1 MRNHQ
6 PGETI
11 RESATAEEGTGM
23 KQHYGSTTH
32 EDARC
37 IRNAAIL
44 GAVLGTLGWAL
55 AYTDAIATV
64 ESWLRS
70 F

>member
-1 MRNHQ
+1 MRH
-6 PGETI
+6 
-11 RESATAEEGTGM
+11 
-23 KQHYGSTTH
+23 HYGSTTH

-44 GAVLGTLGWAL
+44 GAVLGTLGWAV